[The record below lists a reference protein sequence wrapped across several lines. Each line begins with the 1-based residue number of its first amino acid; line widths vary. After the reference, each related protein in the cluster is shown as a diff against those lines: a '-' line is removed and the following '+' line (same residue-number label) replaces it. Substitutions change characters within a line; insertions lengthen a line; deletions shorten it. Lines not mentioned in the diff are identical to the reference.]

1 MGRFQRDWS
10 LRALLVL
17 SLLIPGS
24 VVGVLA
30 YADRA
35 RTLDEAAARASRM
48 TDVLHE
54 HALRVMETNQLILS
68 QASRLVAGLDRDEV
82 REREGEIHA
91 DLADLKGDLAQV
103 QRIRIMGADG
113 RLAVDSERYPAPPED
128 LSRFAHVRTPPPPG
142 RRSMVGDLILEPGE
156 IVQSLRLGSRPA
168 PHPRSPG
175 AFEGLVAVSIQP
187 AYFRAAWSGL
197 DAEAG
202 STVRLFRTDG
212 RVLVGSRSG
221 ISGRIGPELA
231 AATDATPSGVV
242 MMASDIHPDGEI
254 VAYRRVGP
262 FPLYVAYGMSRTEV
276 TARWRQNWI
285 GFAVLGTLASVALA
299 TVAVLAMGGARRERK
314 ANTALA
320 QAIAQLRAE
329 MARREAAE
337 ATVRMTQ
344 KLQALGELTG
354 GVAHDFNNLLTA
366 ISGSL
371 RLMAVHVT
379 AKGRRHLETA
389 NQAVASATALTR
401 QLLTFSRRDIPRV
414 EVADANAVL
423 EASRGMFARA
433 LRGRGDL
440 EFDLAPEPCVLE
452 VDTTQFELA
461 VLNLV
466 TNAADV
472 LSCDGKVRIST
483 CHVDLRD
490 RWDGLHG
497 RFVMVSV
504 QDDGPGMPPEVAAR
518 AFEPFFTT
526 KDAGHG
532 TGLGLSMVY
541 GFAQQAGGVA
551 EIDSGPGLGTAVRLL
566 IPASAKIPEPQPGGC
581 PGPVAEDEPCD
592 VRVLVVEDNV
602 LVRIVTVD
610 SLRTAGFDVLEAG
623 SGAQALEVFE
633 RNPGISVLVSDVVMP
648 GGISGLDLA
657 REVRRRYPHVRTI
670 LTSGYTRDALIG
682 MAPEDEVELMAKP
695 YDPDALAERV
705 RALLGE
711 RQIAM
716 PL

>member
-1 MGRFQRDWS
+1 MGRFRGDWS
-10 LRALLVL
+10 LRALLAL
-17 SLLIPGS
+17 SLLIPGGI
-24 VVGVLA
+24 VGVLA
-30 YADRA
+30 HADRV
-35 RTLDEAAARASRM
+35 RTLDEAAARARRM
-48 TDVLHE
+48 ADVLYE
-54 HALRVMETNQLILS
+54 HTLKVMETNQLVLS
-68 QASRLVAGLDRDEV
+68 QAGRLVAELDRDQV
-82 REREGEIHA
+82 REREGELHA
-91 DLADLKGDLAQV
+91 DLADLKAGFAQV
-103 QRIRIMGADG
+103 QRILIIDSDG
-113 RLAVDSERYPAPPED
+113 RPALDSERYPAFPGD
-128 LSRFAHVRTPPPPG
+128 RSRFAHVQAHLQPE
-142 RRSMVGDLILEPGE
+142 RRFMAGDLILEPGG
-156 IVQSLRLGSRPA
+156 IVQSLHVGSGRT
-168 PHPRSPG
+168 PRSGPTG
-175 AFEGLVAVSIQP
+175 AFDGIATVAIQP
-187 AYFRAAWSGL
+187 AYFRSAWNAL
-197 DAEAG
+197 DAETG

-212 RVLVGSRSG
+212 RVLVGNRTG
-221 ISGRIGPELA
+221 MSGRIGPELA
-231 AATDATPSGVV
+231 AAVGAAPSGVV
-242 MMASDIHPDGEI
+242 MMPSDIHPDGEI
-254 VAYRRVGP
+254 VAYRRVGQ
-262 FPLYVAYGMSRTEV
+262 FPLYVAYGVSRTEV

-299 TVAVLAMGGARRERK
+299 TVAVLAMSGARRERK

-371 RLMAVHVT
+371 RLMAIHVT

-401 QLLTFSRRDIPRV
+401 QLLAFSRRDIPRA

-423 EASRGMFARA
+423 EASRGMFVRA

-472 LSCDGKVRIST
+472 LPADGRVRIST
-483 CHVDLRD
+483 RQVDVRD

-504 QDDGPGMPPEVAAR
+504 QDDGPGMPPDVAAR

-551 EIDSGPGLGTAVRLL
+551 EIDSGPGLGTTVRLL
-566 IPASAKIPEPQPGGC
+566 IPASAKTPEPQPAGA
-581 PGPVAEDEPCD
+581 PGPVAEDEPCN

-610 SLRTAGFDVLEAG
+610 SLRNAGFDVLEAG
-623 SGAQALEVFE
+623 SGAEALEVFE

-657 REVRRRYPHVRTI
+657 REARRRYPHVRTI
-670 LTSGYTRDALIG
+670 LTSGYTRDALVG